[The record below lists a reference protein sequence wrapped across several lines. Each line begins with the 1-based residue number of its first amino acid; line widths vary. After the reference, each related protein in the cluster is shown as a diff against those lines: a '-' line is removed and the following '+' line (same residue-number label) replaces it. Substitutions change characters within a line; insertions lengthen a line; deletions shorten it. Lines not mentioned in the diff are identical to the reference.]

1 MAQQAT
7 VLIIADIGDS
17 ERSAV
22 EAACA
27 AAGFAPSV
35 EPSAEAATGKLTA
48 KRYDALVVHL
58 GTPGAALASMRA
70 RGKLL
75 RTRIPVLALV
85 DAEDEAAFS
94 RAYRAGA
101 DEVLVVGRPAWLTAR
116 LRSLPKSSIPQP
128 GNARGDAVVADAD

>member
-17 ERSAV
+17 ERAAV

-27 AAGFAPSV
+27 SAGFAPSV

-58 GTPGAALASMRA
+58 GTPGAALACMRA

-75 RTRIPVLALV
+75 RTRIPVITLV
-85 DAEDEAAFS
+85 DAAEEAAFG

-101 DEVLVVGRPAWLTAR
+101 DEVLLLDRPEWLTAR
-116 LRSLPKSSIPQP
+116 LRALPRSAIPQP
-128 GNARGDAVVADAD
+128 GNARGDAV